1 MAWEFNK
8 SAGLI
13 ALGGKRLEILTFEK
27 TPGVPWFKG
36 NDAASLLDYSDPR
49 RAIAAHVE
57 DEHKRSLGDLIEQFG
72 AAQGGGAKC
81 TTSSKHNDLLTSYI
95 NEAGLYDLV
104 LLSKKPEARAFRKWL
119 VEEVIPQI
127 RASGSYVE
135 RGSQPHTHNPV
146 LTIQQPT
153 QVTVDTIYSALTP
166 QVAAWVRGRQEVI
179 GMADIEGTNAVYL
192 MLVMLRGSS
201 QCFIKWG
208 RTDDFVRRN
217 SDHSNNCAANVTLS
231 VVPAPDMC
239 KVEKSFGDRLFI
251 MNVRRARSVFV
262 GGVAY
267 KEIWPYDPSIN
278 LELLVNV
285 LQSCA
290 DKVNQKSEQMLR
302 VQTLGLEIEHMKL
315 QLRMRGET
323 PEDPPASQSP
333 PMGTE
338 SRSEAGSSALH
349 EMMREYDSSDESD
362 CEQQDTNAVC
372 MREYG
377 GSDESESELQ
387 DANAVCNIQYEPQ
400 DNNDEESEAFEPVFE
415 PDTGCDGEVI
425 HQLAA
430 ESSDGVPHIPD
441 RHPAVTALPRRADRP
456 ADKVLT
462 QTERQEES
470 RFRERVIAF
479 VREKCILGEDQT
491 KRRDVRSER
500 FFVGKST
507 IYEAFKAHMGN
518 VAVNRAWL
526 NHVLLEIPG
535 VALDFRPRDKPR
547 TTERKQCT
555 QAKLTFIGIRL
566 QDMPLTELQHKVKAF
581 VEQACQFD
589 RNTNLGLTTKSSMI
603 TAFSH
608 FTGQTWSTQAVN
620 QTLLQMDFKIV
631 KHTKKGERAWQ
642 GLALRPGF
650 SEMIEKMCDERRARL
665 RTQQADQARQAALA
679 RTDAEREALRRETE
693 AFDAKV
699 AEFVTAKCELGEDE
713 DPCPRRKTNRFHV
726 TKDTLWRAFKDF
738 VHDAPINRAKFSES
752 VCRTPGVCQKFRPY
766 HKNRPAGQPKVSQ
779 TQSLEN
785 FVNIRLKDMPLSDL
799 AGKIQQFAAR
809 HIFRIVGELTRL
821 TDLYDSFTAFTGEDW
836 AAFAVNQELM
846 QLDFIIRDD
855 CWLDVGLRV

>member
-146 LTIQQPT
+146 LTIQRPT
-153 QVTVDTIYSALTP
+153 QVTVDTIYNTLNPS
-166 QVAAWVRGRQEVI
+166 VAAWVRGRQEVI

-251 MNVRRARSVFV
+251 MNVRRARSVIV

-267 KEIWPYDPSIN
+267 KEIWPYDPTID
-278 LELLVNV
+278 LQLLVNV

-290 DKVNQKSEQMLR
+290 DKVNQKSEQVLR
-302 VQTLGLEIEHMKL
+302 MQTLGLEIEHMKL

-323 PEDPPASQSP
+323 PEGPPALQSLP
-333 PMGTE
+333 TSTE
-338 SRSEAGSSALH
+338 SRSVSHQEAGSSALH
-349 EMMREYDSSDESD
+349 ELMREYDSSDESE
-362 CEQQDTNAVC
+362 CEHQDANAMC
-372 MREYG
+372 MTEHDS
-377 GSDESESELQ
+377 SDESEFELQ
-387 DANAVCNIQYEPQ
+387 DANAVCNIQYEHE
-400 DNNDEESEAFEPVFE
+400 EESEVFE
-415 PDTGCDGEVI
+415 PDTGCEDEVI
-425 HQLAA
+425 NQVP
-430 ESSDGVPHIPD
+430 DGVLHFPD
-441 RHPAVTALPRRADRP
+441 HHTAITALPRRADRP

-462 QTERQEES
+462 QTEREEES
-470 RFRERVIAF
+470 RFRGRVIAF

-491 KRRDVRSER
+491 KKRDVRSER

-507 IYEAFKAHMGN
+507 IYEAFKLFMGN

-535 VALDFRPRDKPR
+535 VTLDFRPRDKPR
-547 TTERKQCT
+547 TAERKQCT

-566 QDMPLTELQHKVKAF
+566 RDMPLTELQHKVKAF

-589 RNTNLGLTTKSSMI
+589 RDTNLGLTTKSSMI

-650 SEMIEKMCDERRARL
+650 SEMIERMCDERRARL
-665 RTQQADQARQAALA
+665 RTQQAEQARQAALA
-679 RTDAEREALRRETE
+679 RTDAEREALRQERDS
-693 AFDAKV
+693 FDAKV
-699 AEFVTAKCELGEDE
+699 AEFVSAKCELGVDE

-726 TKDTLWRAFKDF
+726 TKYTLWRAFKEFMLD
-738 VHDAPINRAKFSES
+738 VPINRAKFSES
-752 VCRTPGVCQKFRPY
+752 VCRIPGVCQKFRPY

-799 AGKIQQFAAR
+799 AEKIRQFAAR

-855 CWLDVGLRV
+855 CWLDVALRI

>member
-1 MAWEFNK
+1 MV
-8 SAGLI
+8 G
-13 ALGGKRLEILTFEK
+13 RLPT
-27 TPGVPWFKG
+27 
-36 NDAASLLDYSDPR
+36 
-49 RAIAAHVE
+49 
-57 DEHKRSLGDLIEQFG
+57 
-72 AAQGGGAKC
+72 C
-81 TTSSKHNDLLTSYI
+81 TTLRSTHNDLLTSYI
-95 NEAGLYDLV
+95 NEAGLYDLI

-135 RGSQPHTHNPV
+135 RGSQPQTHGPV

-153 QVTVDTIYSALTP
+153 QVTVDTIYNALTP

-201 QCFIKWG
+201 KCFIKWG

-267 KEIWPYDPSIN
+267 KEIWPYDRSID
-278 LELLVNV
+278 LQLLVNV

-290 DKVNQKSEQMLR
+290 DKVNDKSEHVLR
-302 VQTLGLEIEHMKL
+302 MQTLALEIEHMKL

-323 PEDPPASQSP
+323 PEGSPALQSQSVS
-333 PMGTE
+333 TE
-338 SRSEAGSSALH
+338 SRSIPHQEAGSSALH
-349 EMMREYDSSDESD
+349 EMLREYDSSDESE
-362 CEQQDTNAVC
+362 C
-372 MREYG
+372 
-377 GSDESESELQ
+377 ELQ
-387 DANAVCNIQYEPQ
+387 DANAVCVNAHESSDEYEIELQYANAACNIEDDE
-400 DNNDEESEAFEPVFE
+400 DNDNDESEVFE
-415 PDTGCDGEVI
+415 PYTGREIVDQV
-425 HQLAA
+425 AA
-430 ESSDGVPHIPD
+430 ESTDSVPHIPD
-441 RHPAVTALPRRADRP
+441 HHTGHTALPRRADRP

-462 QTERQEES
+462 QAECEEELH
-470 RFRERVIAF
+470 FRRRVSAF
-479 VREKCILGEDQT
+479 VRDKCILGEDQT

-507 IYEAFKAHMGN
+507 IYEAFKAYMGS
-518 VAVNRAWL
+518 VAVNRTWL

-535 VALDFRPRDKPR
+535 VTLDFRPRDKPR

-566 QDMPLTELQHKVKAF
+566 RDMPLTELQHKVKAF

-642 GLALRPGF
+642 GLALRPGC

-738 VHDAPINRAKFSES
+738 VHDAPVNRAKFSES

-799 AGKIQQFAAR
+799 ANKIQQFAAR
-809 HIFRIVGELTRL
+809 HIFRIVGERTRL
-821 TDLYDSFTAFTGEDW
+821 IDLYDSFTAFTGEDW

-855 CWLDVGLRV
+855 CWLDVALRV